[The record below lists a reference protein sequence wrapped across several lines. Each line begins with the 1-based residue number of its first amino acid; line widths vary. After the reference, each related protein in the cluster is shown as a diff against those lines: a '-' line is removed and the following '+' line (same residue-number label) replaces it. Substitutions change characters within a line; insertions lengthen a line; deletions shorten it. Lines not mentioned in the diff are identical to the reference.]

1 MKESQFIQQNVDK
14 WKEMENRVKDTQT
27 SSAALAHD
35 FIELTDDLSYC
46 RTFYPNGQSLQF
58 LNGLTRQYHQKIYV
72 NKKEDK
78 GRFYWFWQ
86 YELPE
91 LFYTYRRYFVYA
103 FLFFVFFVVLGVL
116 SAKYDENY
124 VRLIMGDGYVN
135 MTLDNMAKGKPYNVY
150 ADSEPFFMFFR
161 IAVNNIKVAFTSFVS
176 GIVFGIG
183 PVLIN
188 VQNSIMLGAFEYMFF
203 SRGKGF
209 ESLTVIFIHGTLEI
223 WSIVIA
229 IGSGMILGAGLLFPG
244 TYSRWQSLTKSA
256 RDGVKIVLGLVPLFL
271 VAAFLESF
279 VTRYATMPLAIR
291 LCILGGSLAFLIG
304 YFIIYP
310 NRLHK
315 RIVNYTP
322 EAFPS
327 KKNQFAQWL
336 QKKSNSDA

>member
-1 MKESQFIQQNVDK
+1 MKESQFIQRNVDK
-14 WKEMENRVKDTQT
+14 WKDMEARVKDIHT

-35 FIELTDDLSYC
+35 FIELTDDLAYC
-46 RTFYPNGQSLQF
+46 RTFYPSGQSLQF

-78 GRFYWFWQ
+78 GRFYWFWK

-91 LFYTYRRYFVYA
+91 LFYNYRRFFTYA
-103 FLFFVFFVVLGVL
+103 FLFFVFFVVLGVV

-124 VRLIMGDGYVN
+124 VRLILGDGYVN
-135 MTLDNMAKGKPYNVY
+135 MTLNNMAKGKPYNVY
-150 ADSEPFFMFFR
+150 ADSGQVEMFFM
-161 IAVNNIKVAFTSFVS
+161 IAINNIRVSFISFVS

-183 PVLIN
+183 PILFN
-188 VQNSIMLGAFEYMFF
+188 MQNSIMLGAFEYLFF
-203 SRGKGF
+203 SKNMGF
-209 ESLTVIFIHGTLEI
+209 ESITVIFIHGTLEI
-223 WSIVIA
+223 WSIVNA

-244 TYSRWQSLTKSA
+244 TYSRWQSLTKAA

-279 VTRYATMPLAIR
+279 VTRYATMPLALRIG
-291 LCILGGSLAFLIG
+291 ILAGSLAFLVF

-315 RIVNYTP
+315 KIINYTP
-322 EAFPS
+322 EQFPS

-336 QKKSNSDA
+336 KKKSNSGA